1 MSKLAFMYAL
11 IAVLAWGLAP
21 VFDKF
26 LARVLSPGTIVLIRT
41 TVTMIIVAV
50 YAISTGA
57 LTELRGL
64 RGGDVPVWMIVGAG
78 VASAMLGG
86 LIGQLAY
93 YFAMSGADASRVVPI
108 TSTYPLVA
116 ALAAIA
122 VYREPLT
129 PHKIIG
135 ALLIVAG
142 VILVSGVLNHQPEQ
156 PAGVRQSLQ

>member
-1 MSKLAFMYAL
+1 MSKLALMYAL

-26 LARVLSPGTIVLIRT
+26 LARVLSPWTIVLIRT

-50 YAISTGA
+50 YAIRSGA
-57 LTELRGL
+57 LSEIRALSS
-64 RGGDVPVWMIVGAG
+64 GDVPIWMIVGAV

-93 YFAMSGADASRVVPI
+93 YYAMAGADASRVVPI

-129 PHKIIG
+129 PYKVIG

-142 VILVSGVLNHQPEQ
+142 VILVSGVLNSQVQEP
-156 PAGVRQSLQ
+156 PA

>member
-1 MSKLAFMYAL
+1 MPKLAFAYAL
-11 IAVLAWGLAP
+11 IAVFAWGLAP

-26 LARVLSPGTIVLIRT
+26 LARELSPWTIVLLRT
-41 TVTMIIVAV
+41 CAGLVLIGA

-57 LTELRGL
+57 LRELREL
-64 RGGDVPVWMIVGAG
+64 SEKSVPMWMIIGGAVMSSLFG
-78 VASAMLGG
+78 A

-93 YFAMSGADASRVVPI
+93 YYAMSGADASRVVPI

-116 ALAAIA
+116 AIAAIA
-122 VYREPLT
+122 IYREPLT

-142 VILVSGVLNHQPEQ
+142 VIMVSGVLNSHET
-156 PAGVRQSLQ
+156 S